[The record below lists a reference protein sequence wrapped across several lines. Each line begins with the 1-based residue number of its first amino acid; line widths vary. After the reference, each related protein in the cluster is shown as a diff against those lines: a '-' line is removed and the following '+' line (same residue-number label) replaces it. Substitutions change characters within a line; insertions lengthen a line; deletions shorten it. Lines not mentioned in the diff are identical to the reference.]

1 MTTKRTGSAVLVA
14 LASTLLAAACST
26 LPVSG
31 SVQTRPDAAA
41 ASGNPAPYFVPP
53 GPLEGSDP
61 ASVVRGFLLSVQAN
75 PPSTSV
81 PRAFLSEGPRVSW
94 RPNRGTVVYAVSELQ
109 STGARVDAVLTGA
122 HRLDERGRWLGG
134 TTAASVRVPFS
145 LVREKGEWRIDNPPE
160 ALPVPSSYFRS
171 LYVPY
176 TLAFFDRTGEVLVPT
191 RVYLPRG
198 EQVASNLVRSML
210 AGPGGQLARATRN
223 AFPPGTSLDLAVVVD
238 SAGVAEV
245 PLDPEVGRLS
255 PPDLYRAVVQ
265 LTWALRQVPGITGL
279 RISIGGTP
287 IPLVNGRTEVG
298 VDEGREFN
306 PVLGDGQDVVALVDG
321 KAVYLNGGSKAPVG
335 GPLGGPGFS
344 MRSIARSVSR
354 GQVAAVAG
362 NGRQIFVA
370 PGSGSTAAGRV
381 RTVVDGATNL
391 LRPTYDRFG
400 GLWVVDATAAGAEVH
415 LVTRGTDRVVRIP
428 GVTGRRISSFTVSRD
443 GVRFIAGRAGT
454 KTVLVSDLVRDDRG
468 RLVRAIRAQAVAVD
482 GDGPVIDVAQASAT
496 GVSVLM
502 RASSGDT
509 RVVLV
514 EVDGSPGSPDVA
526 DGDPLPEP
534 VTTLLD
540 APDPSLPLRAL
551 AANGR
556 LFELT
561 SSGAWRQVSTN
572 VSAAAYP
579 Q

>member
-1 MTTKRTGSAVLVA
+1 MTTMRTGSAVLAA

-31 SVQTRPDAAA
+31 PVQTRPDAAA

-53 GPLEGSDP
+53 GPIDGSDP
-61 ASVVRGFLLSVQAN
+61 DTVVRGFLLAVQAN

-81 PRAFLSEGPRVSW
+81 ARAFLSQDARVTW
-94 RPNRGTVVYAVSELQ
+94 RPNRGTVVYAVSKLE
-109 STGARVDAVLTGA
+109 STGTRVEALLTGA

-134 TTAASVRVPFS
+134 SGATSVTMPFS
-145 LVREKGEWRIDNPPE
+145 MVREDGEWRIDNPPQI
-160 ALPVPSSYFRS
+160 LPVPTSYFRS

-210 AGPGGQLARATRN
+210 AGPGGQLARSTRN
-223 AFPPGTSLDLAVVVD
+223 AFPPGTGLDLAVVVD

-245 PLDPEVGRLS
+245 PLDPEVGQLS
-255 PPDLYRAVVQ
+255 PPDLYRVVVQ

-279 RISIGGTP
+279 RISIGGAA

-298 VDEGREFN
+298 VDEGREFD
-306 PVLGDGQDVVALVDG
+306 PILSDGEDVVAVVDG
-321 KAVYLNGGSKAPVG
+321 KAVYLNGGNTTAVG
-335 GPLGGPGFS
+335 GPLGKSGFA

-354 GQVAAVAG
+354 SQFAAVSG
-362 NGRQIFVA
+362 NGRQVFLA
-370 PGSGSTAAGRV
+370 PGSGAADGARV
-381 RTVVDGATNL
+381 RTVIDGATNL
-391 LRPTYDRFG
+391 LRPVFDRFG
-400 GLWVVDATAAGAEVH
+400 GLWVVDAAPSGAVVH
-415 LVTRGTDRVVRIP
+415 VVTGGNDRVVRIP
-428 GVTGRRISSFTVSRD
+428 GITGRKISSFTVTRD
-443 GVRFIAGRAGT
+443 GVRLIAGRAGT
-454 KTVLVSDLVRDDRG
+454 KTVLVSDLIRDDRG
-468 RLVRAIRAQAVAVD
+468 RLVRASTAQSVAVD

-502 RASSGDT
+502 RSTSGDT
-509 RVVLV
+509 RVGLI
-514 EVDGSPGSPDVA
+514 EVDGSPGDSSVPSW
-526 DGDPLPEP
+526 DPLPEL

-551 AANGR
+551 APNGR

-561 SSGAWRQVSTN
+561 SSGSWRRVATDI
-572 VSAAAYP
+572 SAASYP